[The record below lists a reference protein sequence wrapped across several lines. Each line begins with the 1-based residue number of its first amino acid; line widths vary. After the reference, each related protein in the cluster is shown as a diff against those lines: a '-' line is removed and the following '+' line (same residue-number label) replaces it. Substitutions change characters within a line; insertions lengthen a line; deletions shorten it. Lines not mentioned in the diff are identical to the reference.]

1 MTDGRNRTILVHL
14 NCEVPADF
22 AGTADEL
29 ADEIAGAIQV
39 GTDPGHTPLLCEA
52 GVTIPMAEE
61 V

>member
-1 MTDGRNRTILVHL
+1 MPRTVLVHL
-14 NCEVPADF
+14 NCEVPEDF
-22 AGTADEL
+22 TGTADEL

-39 GTDPGHTPLLCEA
+39 GTDADHTPLLCEA